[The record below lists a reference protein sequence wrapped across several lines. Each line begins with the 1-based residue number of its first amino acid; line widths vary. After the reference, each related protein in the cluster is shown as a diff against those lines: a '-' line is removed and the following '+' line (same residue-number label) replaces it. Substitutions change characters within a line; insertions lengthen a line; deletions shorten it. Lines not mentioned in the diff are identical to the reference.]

1 MKFVERVE
9 RNYLA
14 RSAAI
19 GEVTTW
25 WKATPRDAT
34 ERRARNFNTFY
45 DVGEYVK
52 QLNGQN
58 SSKLRQFGGR
68 KQEMDVLSL
77 RSPARGSTMCP
88 QVDVSEFTGDVTA
101 DSLTLSGIDT
111 RSSRNVLSSGARR
124 NLTARLECTTPSLD
138 TWNIS

>member
-1 MKFVERVE
+1 MKVVERVE
-9 RNYLA
+9 CNLA
-14 RSAAI
+14 RRAAI

-34 ERRARNFNTFY
+34 ERRALNFNTFH
-45 DVGEYVK
+45 DVGEYVE
-52 QLNGQN
+52 QLNSQN
-58 SSKLRQFGGR
+58 SRKLKQFGGG
-68 KQEMDVLSL
+68 KQEMDVLSF
-77 RSPARGSTMCP
+77 RSPARGSTVCS
-88 QVDVSEFTGDVTA
+88 QVDVSDFVGDVTV